1 LKTST
6 LVFAEDTW
14 SELTS
19 VLEAQNEA
27 AAVLVARPA
36 RSLDHLTLL
45 VRKIVWVPEDDVLVR
60 SSDGLE
66 IRSHGYMR
74 GLKAAVVD
82 SSAAIF
88 FHSHPGARSAQRSQ
102 RDHGVDSSLR
112 ELFQN
117 RTGSDLYGSLVLAG
131 AEGSPSF
138 DLSVWDGTD
147 LIGLTRIRVVG
158 KRLRLFSRA
167 AAPVASADIFD
178 RQIRMFGAAGQQMLS
193 ELRVGVV
200 GAGGT
205 GSAVFEQL
213 VRLGIREIVVIDDDR
228 LSRDNVSRVYGSGL
242 ADVGVPK
249 VAIAAANAKRIG
261 LGTNVTVI
269 EGRVTEESVAGALTQ
284 CDVIFGCTDDHAG
297 RIVLSRLAYWYLAPV
312 FDMGFLVW
320 TDEAH
325 VTGLFGRVTSMIPGE
340 PCLICRRRI
349 DLGMARAEVLL
360 PEERER
366 LRREGYV
373 PGLDEPAAALIPF
386 TAAVASLALNEL
398 LGRMIG
404 YLSDGPGEVF
414 MYFHDRQLRRIQGHV
429 VEGHFCGDRDA
440 WGRGDETPRLGM
452 TWP

>member
-1 LKTST
+1 
-6 LVFAEDTW
+6 
-14 SELTS
+14 
-19 VLEAQNEA
+19 
-27 AAVLVARPA
+27 
-36 RSLDHLTLL
+36 
-45 VRKIVWVPEDDVLVR
+45 
-60 SSDGLE
+60 
-66 IRSHGYMR
+66 
-74 GLKAAVVD
+74 
-82 SSAAIF
+82 
-88 FHSHPGARSAQRSQ
+88 
-102 RDHGVDSSLR
+102 
-112 ELFQN
+112 
-117 RTGSDLYGSLVLAG
+117 
-131 AEGSPSF
+131 
-138 DLSVWDGTD
+138 
-147 LIGLTRIRVVG
+147 
-158 KRLRLFSRA
+158 
-167 AAPVASADIFD
+167 
-178 RQIRMFGAAGQQMLS
+178 MLS